1 MKTCDVCGRQLMVV
15 GGKQSLTGIQILV
28 KDDSYTYE
36 QRQALIDAMHP
47 YKAVKEY
54 NVCFPCWL
62 KSLGVK
68 P

>member
-1 MKTCDVCGRQLMVV
+1 MKTCDVCGRSLEV
-15 GGKQSLTGIQILV
+15 GDIPTLVGLQILV
-28 KDDSYTYE
+28 KHDMLSMPQGQTMAE
-36 QRQALIDAMHP
+36 AMSP
-47 YKAVKEY
+47 YKVGKEY